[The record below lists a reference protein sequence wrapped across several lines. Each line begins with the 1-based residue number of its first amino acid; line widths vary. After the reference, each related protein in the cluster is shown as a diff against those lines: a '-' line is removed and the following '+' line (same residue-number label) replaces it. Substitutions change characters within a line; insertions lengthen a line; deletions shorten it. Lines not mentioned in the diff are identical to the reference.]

1 MWGLS
6 WFKKMWAGRAET
18 PGERSPV
25 ELYSSVPGEA
35 LSVAGPVHV
44 NDGAVA
50 MGDQALAVGA
60 GGVAVR
66 GNNTGIIQTLIV
78 QGTRPGASPDDLRRA
93 YLAVLLRQL
102 DHFALSSDTGA
113 AQMRLSSVYTALLTE
128 RSEFDPLKPG
138 DERAGRLGHTNNRL
152 SAVEVMNL
160 EPHLVLLGGPGSGK
174 STFVNIVGLAMA
186 AELLGTADLGLAWL
200 TAPVP
205 RDDRERPGQE
215 KEPPPPQRWTHGA
228 LLPVRVVLR
237 DLAAQLPSPGTPID
251 ADTVWQ
257 HIVGN
262 LRTHKLDAFAQ
273 PLLETLHGTGGLI
286 LFDGLDEVPDAE
298 TRRDQIRQAI
308 EAFAGSFTRCRLLVT
323 SRTYA
328 YQEQDWR
335 LRCFADVSLL
345 AFTRPQIHGFVTGWF
360 AHMVELTRLSDAAAK
375 AGAERLTREV
385 DRNPHIGEL
394 AERPLLLTL
403 MARIQTEQG
412 GSLPENREALYDQA
426 VELLLNQ
433 WENLKVHVRED
444 GTRVVQPSLAEWL
457 KSGRKE
463 IREQLNQLAFEA
475 HLHQKELV
483 GTAAIAQESLV
494 AALLRASRVSRDSN
508 VMVLRLEE
516 YLRDRAGLLSSQG
529 VGLYEFPHRS
539 FQEYLAACHLTNAQ
553 FPDKLAKLARGD
565 LNRWRE
571 VTLLAAAKAARGS
584 TSTTW
589 ELSRA
594 LCCKDR
600 DDSDADRHGALLA
613 GQVLAENADLRE
625 LPERHEVHLA
635 LMREW
640 QRKLLSHPELPAVER
655 ALAGRSLAVLGDPRR
670 EVLDVD
676 AMQFCLV
683 PAGVFTMGGK
693 TWEDSTKLV
702 HPVDLPSP
710 YYMARYPVT
719 TAQWR
724 AFVED
729 GNAPDDADSLG
740 GRLNDPASHVTFHD
754 AVSFCAWLTLRWRDQ
769 LPAGWEVALPSEAE
783 WEKAARG
790 GDQVLVAPQPVG
802 IDEVKGVLGHSSGAL
817 QPNGNAQR
825 VYPWGDD
832 FDAERANNSS
842 TAIGQTNAV
851 GAFPPG
857 ASPYGC
863 EEMAGNIW
871 EWTCSLWGTEVM
883 KPDFVYPYEPI
894 PERENLDASNDVLR
908 VVRGGSWGFPSLFL
922 RCASRFRFLPDDRYY
937 LLGFRVV
944 LRRSPV

>member
-25 ELYSSVPGEA
+25 ELSSSVPGEA

-113 AQMRLSSVYTALLTE
+113 AQMRLSSVYTVLLTE

-138 DERAGRLGHTNNRL
+138 DDWAGRLGRTNNRL
-152 SAVEVMNL
+152 SAVEMMDC
-160 EPHLVLLGGPGSGK
+160 EQRLVLLGGPGSGK

-205 RDDRERPGQE
+205 RDDTERLGQE

-228 LLPVRVVLR
+228 LLPVRIVLR
-237 DLAAQLPSPGTPID
+237 DLAAQLPTPGTPID

-298 TRRDQIRQAI
+298 TRRDQMKQAV
-308 EAFAGSFTRCRLLVT
+308 ESFAATFTRCRLLVT

-328 YQEQDWR
+328 YQEQQWR
-335 LRCFADVSLL
+335 LRGFADVSLL
-345 AFTRPQIHGFVTGWF
+345 DFTPPQIRRFVEGWF
-360 AHMVELTRLSDAAAK
+360 THMVELMKLSEATAK

-444 GTRVVQPSLAEWL
+444 GTRVEQPSLAEWL

-483 GTAAIAQESLV
+483 GTAAIAQQSLV
-494 AALLRASRVSRDSN
+494 AALLRASRDPN
-508 VMVLRLEE
+508 VMVRRLEE

-529 VGLYEFPHRS
+529 VGIYEFPHRS

-553 FPDKLAKLARGD
+553 FPDKLATLARGD

-600 DDSDADRHGALLA
+600 DGSDADRHGALLA

-625 LPERHEVHLA
+625 LPERHESHLM

-640 QRKLLSHPELPAVER
+640 QCRLLRHPELPAVER

-683 PAGVFTMGGK
+683 PAGVFTMGGES
-693 TWEDSTKLV
+693 WDDSTKLV

-710 YYMARYPVT
+710 YFMARYPVT
-719 TAQWR
+719 TAQWL
-724 AFVED
+724 AFVNED
-729 GNAPDDADSLG
+729 NAPDDADSLD
-740 GRLNDPASHVTFHD
+740 GRPNDPVLHVTFHD
-754 AVSFCAWLTLRWRDQ
+754 AVRFCAWLTRRWRDR

-790 GDQVLVAPQPVG
+790 GDRVPVAPQPVG
-802 IDEVKGVLGHSSGAL
+802 IDAVKGVLGQSSGAL
-817 QPNGNAQR
+817 KPNGNAQR

-832 FDAERANNSS
+832 FDAERANNSD

-851 GAFPPG
+851 GAFPAG

-863 EEMAGNIW
+863 EEMAGNVW
-871 EWTCSLWGTEVM
+871 EWTRSLWGKEVM
-883 KPDFVYPYEPI
+883 KPEFVYPYEPDLD
-894 PERENLDASNDVLR
+894 REDLEAPDDVWR
-908 VVRGGSWGFPSLFL
+908 VVRGGSCDLSAILL
-922 RCASRFRFLPDDRYY
+922 RCASRFRILPVYRDYD
-937 LLGFRVV
+937 LGFRVV
-944 LRRSPV
+944 LRCSPV